1 MAGELDGYDDRSRL
15 RISDADRHRVAELLR
30 EAAGEGRLD
39 IAELDERLEAAY
51 AAKTYGD
58 LVPLTADLPLGAQH
72 HPLAETPLAGP
83 PGVPAIR
90 YDTSVAIMAGT
101 SRKGLWEVGPTH
113 TAVAIMGGVE
123 LDLRQARFTT
133 RETVIRAFGIWS
145 GIDIYVNAHTRVIVD
160 GIAIMGGFDQTRD
173 RVQPELGPDSP
184 LVRVTG
190 FALMAG
196 VTVQRRPMPGQ
207 GRRKRRMLG
216 H

>member
-39 IAELDERLEAAY
+39 IDELDERLEGAY

-72 HPLAETPLAGP
+72 HPLSETPSAGL

-101 SRKGLWEVGPTH
+101 SRKGLWEVGPSH

-123 LDLRQARFTT
+123 MDLRQARFTT

-145 GIDIYVNAHTRVIVD
+145 GIDIYVNAYTRVIVD
-160 GIAIMGGFDQTRD
+160 GIAIMGGFDQERD
-173 RVQPELGPDSP
+173 QVQPELGPDSP

-207 GRRKRRMLG
+207 RRRRRRMLG

>member
-1 MAGELDGYDDRSRL
+1 MAGELDGYDERSRL

-39 IAELDERLEAAY
+39 IDELDERLEAAY

-72 HPLAETPLAGP
+72 HPLVEAPRAGP

-90 YDTSVAIMAGT
+90 YDSSVAIMAGT

-123 LDLRQARFTT
+123 IDLRQARFTT

-160 GIAIMGGFDQTRD
+160 GVAIMGGFDQARD
-173 RVQPELGPDSP
+173 QVQPELGPDSP

-207 GRRKRRMLG
+207 RRRKRRMLG